1 MNLIKNTFAWF
12 VAKPLRWATLLLALL
27 AVVVGLIVLKLTAP
41 KAESEEKVALT
52 VAIEKVQTSNLPQ
65 LIDANGD
72 VKAWEEAVIAA
83 QTSGL
88 RISKVFKDVGDTV
101 KKDEVL
107 AEFSAE
113 SVNARVKAQQ
123 ASVTEAKALLA
134 QAVADMKG
142 ADRLKAAGAISQQ
155 KYLQL
160 QVARTSAQAR
170 LDVARAQLT
179 VENIG
184 SSQTKLRAPDSGVIS
199 SKTVVTGLVPAPGQE
214 LFKLVRQGRIEWHAQ
229 VTAEQLGQLQAGM
242 AAQVLSLDGQVLKGT
257 VRSVS
262 PTLDEKTRN
271 GTVIV
276 SIPSDEGLR
285 AGMFAKGSIMLGE
298 GNALTVPESAVVQRD
313 GFGYV
318 FVVDSSN
325 IAKRIQVETGRR
337 ENGRIEVKS
346 GLSEA
351 QSVVVKGAGFLKD
364 GDKVG
369 IGANDGTTAK
379 PAAKPVTE

>member
-1 MNLIKNTFAWF
+1 MNFIKNTFAWL
-12 VAKPLRWATLLLALL
+12 VAKPLRWVALLIVALALL
-27 AVVVGLIVLKLTAP
+27 LGVVLQKLNKPQAST
-41 KAESEEKVALT
+41 EEKVALT
-52 VAIEKVQTSNLPQ
+52 VAVEKVQTSNLPQ

-101 KKDEVL
+101 SKGEVL

-134 QAVADMKG
+134 QAAADMKG

-214 LFKLVRQGRIEWHAQ
+214 LFKLVRQSRIEWHAQ
-229 VTAEQLGQLQAGM
+229 VTAEQLGQVQAGM
-242 AAQVLSLDGQVLKGT
+242 AAQVASLDGQMLKGT

-313 GFGYV
+313 GFGFV
-318 FVVDSSN
+318 FVVDSNN

-346 GLSEA
+346 GLSDA
-351 QSVVVKGAGFLKD
+351 QSVVIKGAGFLKD

-369 IGANDGTTAK
+369 IGSDKDTAAQPAVK
-379 PAAKPVTE
+379 PAAE